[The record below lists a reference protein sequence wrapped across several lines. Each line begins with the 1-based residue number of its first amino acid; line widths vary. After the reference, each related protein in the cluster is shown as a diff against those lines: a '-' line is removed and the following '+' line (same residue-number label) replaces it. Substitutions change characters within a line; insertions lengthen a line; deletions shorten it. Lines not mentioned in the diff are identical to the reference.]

1 MLKLIA
7 KIFGSKSEKDIKRM
21 TPLVELT
28 KQEGEKLISIS
39 HDELRKKTSEIQEF
53 INSRLKSIDIQLAGL
68 HQQISD
74 QPDLDI
80 NEKESIFLQIDKIE
94 LERNKELEKVLMEA
108 LPQAFAIV
116 RETAKRFK
124 ENDYLEV
131 TATDFD

>member
-28 KQEGEKLISIS
+28 KQEGEKLIAVTN
-39 HDELRKKTSEIQEF
+39 DELRKKTSEIQEF
-53 INSRLKSIDIQLAGL
+53 INARLKSIDNQLGAL
-68 HQQISD
+68 RQQVVD

-94 LERNKELEKVLMEA
+94 LERNKELEKILIEV
-108 LPQAFAIV
+108 LPQAFA
-116 RETAKRFK
+116 A
-124 ENDYLEV
+124 
-131 TATDFD
+131 